1 MIASDCPDGPL
12 TPELICAMMRR
23 MNLAQEGEACVGE
36 PLPGGVSSDIW
47 KVVVGRESYC
57 LKRALPRLKVAQLWE
72 APVSRNAFEWRWLKL
87 AGNICPDA
95 VPKLVAHDP
104 QAGWFVMTYLDPG
117 DYPSWKNQLRDGI
130 VAERTAQ
137 TVAERLAR
145 IHTATAG
152 KEDIAQAFP
161 TDESFYAIRLEPYL
175 VATGKVHRDLQRR
188 LDTLVRITASTRRAL
203 VHGDVSPKNI
213 LIGPR
218 GPVFIDA
225 ECAWYGDPAFDAA
238 FCLNHLLLKCLWRP
252 QHAQAYLACFDRF
265 AATYLEGVSWE
276 TPAGTET
283 RIAHLLPALML
294 ARIDGKSPIEYVTD
308 ERDKDRVRAIACP
321 LIVRPCDD
329 LHAVRHAWASEVLG
343 R

>member
-1 MIASDCPDGPL
+1 
-12 TPELICAMMRR
+12 
-23 MNLAQEGEACVGE
+23 
-36 PLPGGVSSDIW
+36 
-47 KVVVGRESYC
+47 
-57 LKRALPRLKVAQLWE
+57 
-72 APVSRNAFEWRWLKL
+72 
-87 AGNICPDA
+87 
-95 VPKLVAHDP
+95 LVRH
-104 QAGWFVMTYLDPG
+104 VLSDPG

-137 TVAERLAR
+137 AVAERPAR

-225 ECAWYGDPAFDAA
+225 ECAWYGDPAFDPA
-238 FCLNHLLLKCLWRP
+238 FCLNHLLLKCPWRP
-252 QHAQAYLACFDRF
+252 RHAQAYLPVSTWFARPTSKACRDPCWYRN
-265 AATYLEGVSWE
+265 AHRSSATG
-276 TPAGTET
+276 AD
-283 RIAHLLPALML
+283 
-294 ARIDGKSPIEYVTD
+294 ARANRWQSPIEYVTD

-321 LIVRPCDD
+321 LIASLATIC
-329 LHAVRHAWASEVLG
+329 AVRHAWAKRGVGPMKGAEIV
-343 R
+343 RAAWP